1 MAKSAAQ
8 KAAEAKEKQ
17 AALEEAAGESTGSI
31 GQRKVGRGSTRRIVK
46 ALNAFEE
53 ASKALMKELDLQIYV
68 MDEDCKRVGP
78 WPMLEQIA
86 PIPNGIRKEVMAVL
100 NGPAEETETEA
111 AE

>member
-1 MAKSAAQ
+1 MAGKTAAQ
-8 KAAEAKEKQ
+8 KAAEAKAKKSVEV
-17 AALEEAAGESTGSI
+17 I

-78 WPMLEQIA
+78 WPMLEQIEQ
-86 PIPNGIRKEVMAVL
+86 IPGGIRKEVMAVL
-100 NGPAEETETEA
+100 NGPAEDTETEA